1 MGRIL
6 KLNKEGGV
14 VNMLKGHKLLYVA
27 TNLNSYE
34 AVMLATR
41 YIMFY
46 RLPVMYT
53 LIIRIKIYASFT
65 LDRYESPLSDRRNSW
80 Y

>member
-1 MGRIL
+1 
-6 KLNKEGGV
+6 
-14 VNMLKGHKLLYVA
+14 MLKGHKLLYVA
-27 TNLNSYE
+27 TKLNSYE

-46 RLPVMYT
+46 RLRVMYS

-65 LDRYESPLSDRRNSW
+65 LDRYERPHSDRRNS
-80 Y
+80 

>member
-1 MGRIL
+1 
-6 KLNKEGGV
+6 
-14 VNMLKGHKLLYVA
+14 MLKGHKLLYVA
-27 TNLNSYE
+27 TKLNSYE

-46 RLPVMYT
+46 RLPVMYI

-65 LDRYESPLSDRRNSW
+65 LDRYESPLSYRRNLW